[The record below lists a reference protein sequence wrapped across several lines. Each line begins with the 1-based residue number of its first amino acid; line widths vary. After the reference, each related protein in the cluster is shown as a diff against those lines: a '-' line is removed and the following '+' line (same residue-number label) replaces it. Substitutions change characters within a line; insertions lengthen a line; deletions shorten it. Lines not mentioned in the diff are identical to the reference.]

1 MFSPKS
7 MISLVTDP
15 LKGLFFSTFS
25 LNFFLDYFQHIPFY
39 LVNCCIFCLFYLR
52 FEKFIILKKKN
63 PIITMV
69 IQRHYLNLIVSVKAK
84 MSKNEYSIHR
94 CSRLSFYS
102 C

>member
-39 LVNCCIFCLFYLR
+39 LVNCCIFCLYLR
-52 FEKFIILKKKN
+52 FEKFIIFLKKESHNYDGNSETLFKSYCICIGKN
-63 PIITMV
+63 G
-69 IQRHYLNLIVSVKAK
+69 QK
-84 MSKNEYSIHR
+84 
-94 CSRLSFYS
+94 
-102 C
+102 